1 MQINASRVIRWSGLA
16 AFVAGIIFAGI
27 QPIHPADAVASVNT
41 TAWAVITSLKT
52 VMCLLF
58 LAGITGLYGRQVDK
72 AGWLGLA
79 GFVLLG
85 ISWALQTAFVFA
97 EAFIL
102 PSLATLAPTFV
113 DGVLRSLTSGEAS
126 AANLGALPAIY
137 TLVGVTYI
145 LGGLVF
151 GVATFRAGILS
162 RWAAGLLAVAA
173 ALTPVTVVLP
183 HPVARLAAVPTAVA
197 LAWLGFSLWSE
208 RRVQAAA
215 PSARTPHL
223 AGLWRSLL
231 ESAL

>member
-1 MQINASRVIRWSGLA
+1 MKVNASRVIRWSGLA
-16 AFVAGIIFAGI
+16 AFVGGIIFAAI
-27 QPIHPADAVASVNT
+27 QPIHPADALASVNT
-41 TAWAVITSLKT
+41 TGWAVITSLKT

-58 LAGITGLYGRQVDK
+58 LVGITGLYGRQVDK

-79 GFVLLG
+79 GFLLLG
-85 ISWALQTAFVFA
+85 TSWALQTAFVFA

-102 PSLATLAPTFV
+102 PPVAPLAPTFV
-113 DGVLRSLTSGEAS
+113 DSLLRSLTSGEAS
-126 AANLGALPAIY
+126 AVNLGALPAIY

-145 LGGLVF
+145 LGGIVF
-151 GVATFRAGILS
+151 GIATFRACILS

-183 HPVARLAAVPTAVA
+183 HPIARLAAVPTAIA

-208 RRVQAAA
+208 RQVAAVE

-231 ESAL
+231 ESVL